1 MQLKSGIDKL
11 NYRENKMDAKEK
23 KKLLEEEDQRIESH
37 ISRIKH
43 RIAVFSGKGGVGK
56 TTVSVNLAFA
66 FQKAGFTG
74 GILDA
79 DITGPNVA
87 KMLGIKDKLIAM
99 NNSIIPFEK
108 DGVKTISISGLIEP
122 GQPVI
127 WRGPMRSKVINQ
139 FLGDVDWGS
148 LDYLVA
154 DLPPGTGDEILTI
167 AQKMKPD
174 FAIIVTTPQEV
185 SIIDAERA
193 INMAKELK
201 IPFIGVVENMS
212 GFICPLCG
220 SEIDLFGSGGGKK
233 LADGFSVNYL
243 GEIPVDLETR
253 VLSDSGNPIVLEKP
267 ESKASEAF
275 INIAKK
281 VHSFYKEE
289 EPV

>member
-1 MQLKSGIDKL
+1 
-11 NYRENKMDAKEK
+11 MDAKEK

-37 ISRIKH
+37 ISQIKH

-66 FQKAGFTG
+66 FQKAGFTSG
-74 GILDA
+74 LLDA

-99 NNSIIPFEK
+99 NESIIPFESH
-108 DGVKTISISGLIEP
+108 GVKTISISGLIDP

-154 DLPPGTGDEILTI
+154 DLPPGTGDEIITI

-201 IPFIGVVENMS
+201 IPFISVVENMS
-212 GFICPLCG
+212 GFICPHCG
-220 SEIDLFGSGGGKK
+220 NEIDLFDSGGGKK

-243 GEIPVDLETR
+243 GDIPVDLDTR
-253 VLSDSGNPIVLEKP
+253 VSGDSGKPIVLEKP
-267 ESKASEAF
+267 ESGASEAF

-281 VHSFYKEE
+281 VNSFYKKEV
-289 EPV
+289 PP